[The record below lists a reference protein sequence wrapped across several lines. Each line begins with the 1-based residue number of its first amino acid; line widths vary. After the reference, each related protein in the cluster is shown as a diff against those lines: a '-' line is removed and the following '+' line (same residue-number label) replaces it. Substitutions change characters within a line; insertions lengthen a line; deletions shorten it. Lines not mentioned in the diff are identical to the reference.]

1 MKKLLYLPIETIAR
15 EFDARMLIAN
25 RALNRGYSVIT
36 GQKDNVF
43 MTAKKIGE
51 GIFFYKSHGDNNYP
65 KNKTDKFKYI
75 TLDEEGLVFVD
86 DEEYLLKAKPHELE
100 HLDIVFTWGKYQ
112 KDLLLRENKDLDG
125 KVIPVGNTRF
135 DLLRPEFRILYE
147 KAVRRI
153 KNKWKN
159 YIIINTRFAPGNFS
173 RLYGCSYVESRKH
186 QFEAFIGRK
195 ATGDEVDF
203 LEREAAYY
211 NELFQQYTEMLKV
224 VSERFPDINFI
235 LRPHPS
241 EDMTNWKE
249 ALKGLKNVNVIFE
262 GTAVDWILGS
272 ILVIHTGCTTG
283 IEAWALDKPVIAYN
297 PNKKKGIEPP
307 LPNRFGIIAKDIKTL
322 CNLISKILDGQLTGK
337 QRDQLD
343 TAKPYIES
351 ITGDYSVK
359 RFLDSLD
366 ELLRKEDPEDTYHS
380 YIGSH
385 ESFKNAVKLRILKF
399 LSRHQEAINR
409 FAGTKISEFIYD
421 RFKKYPGLFAGFKK
435 FPGLG
440 AGEIKNRL
448 RAYDTILEK
457 NPAKRY
463 KVKRIA
469 TDTYFIKSNQ

>member
-1 MKKLLYLPIETIAR
+1 MKKILYLPIETIAR

-43 MTAKKIGE
+43 MAAKRIGE
-51 GIFFYKSHGDNNYP
+51 GVFFYKSHGSNNYP
-65 KNKTDKFKYI
+65 KSKTDKFKYI

-86 DEEYLLKAKPHELE
+86 DDEYILKAKPHELD
-100 HLDIVFTWGKYQ
+100 HLDIIFTWGRYQ
-112 KDLLLRENKDLDG
+112 KNLLLRENKDLGDR
-125 KVIPVGNTRF
+125 VIPVGNTRF
-135 DLLRPEFRILYE
+135 DLLRPEFRFLYE
-147 KAVRRI
+147 NVVVKI
-153 KNKWKN
+153 KKKWKD

-307 LPNRFGIIAKDIKTL
+307 LPNKFGIISRDIENLCKLIDKT
-322 CNLISKILDGQLTGK
+322 LDGQLINK
-337 QRDQLD
+337 KKEQID
-343 TAKPYIES
+343 TAKAYIEN
-351 ITGDYSVK
+351 ITGEYSVT
-359 RFLDSLD
+359 RFLDAVDDMLKD
-366 ELLRKEDPEDTYHS
+366 EHLENIS
-380 YIGSH
+380 YSDIDSH
-385 ESFKNAVKLRILKF
+385 EEFKTAVKWKIMKF
-399 LSRHQEAINR
+399 LSRHQEKINKL
-409 FAGTKISEFIYD
+409 AGSRLSGFIYD
-421 RFKKYPGLFAGFKK
+421 RFKKYPGLFAQFKK

-448 RAYDTILEK
+448 RTYDMILEK
-457 NPAKRY
+457 GPVRNY
-463 KVKRIA
+463 QVKKIA
-469 TDTYFIKSNQ
+469 TDTYFINRI